1 MRILWWCSLLITGY
15 LGLALMN
22 AYQTDQSWWYRSTE
36 AHGIVHPM
44 GVGGAYSA
52 AWLHYYFGISAWL
65 IIGAAC
71 MLLISRWHGISGR
84 ALQDCSYRLGAII
97 VGALL
102 MSTHLAGD
110 YAGGAVGEFLYRCF
124 CYGFPEEYTTV
135 LLGCGAGMIIIWCG
149 GVELLKEPLQRMAV
163 WIYKWG
169 VYIMKRGYTMVLKGI
184 RFPFKVSS
192 DQAVHPVKKE
202 VLPSQNV
209 SARQSDGVPLKNV
222 KKMPSYH
229 QIFRKTL
236 RGERPALDAVCR
248 AQADLLL
255 DKLLQFGVKGKI
267 VSITVGPVVVLF
279 EYQPEHNIPLTKI
292 VAREA
297 DLALALRVSS
307 IRIIAPIP
315 GKGLVGF
322 ECAHTERAPI
332 SFAQGIESLLRDV
345 QRKHVP
351 LFFGVTTAEEPVIID
366 LTALPHLLVAGST
379 GSGKSV
385 ALHAMLMS
393 MLGTRSA
400 QELRLILIDP
410 KRLEFAPYAHIP
422 HLLTPIIHDAQYA
435 ISVLR
440 WLVAEMGRRYDCLA
454 QKGYKDCVSYQAA
467 GNNDMPFIVVMIDEW
482 ADLMMTGGKNVE
494 ALIIRLAQMARA
506 AGIHLIIATQRPS
519 VDVITGLIKVNVPAR
534 AAFRVASKIDSRT
547 MLDRPG
553 AEQLLGKG
561 DMLFMGLES
570 VPVRLHGVYVAM
582 KEVEAMVHCVRQQG
596 DPAYINM
603 EMVENEY
610 DLTDEDAAL
619 YQQVIELVRS
629 LDEISISLL
638 QRKLKIGYNRSARMI
653 DYLESQGLILP
664 SNGSKMRRVVR

>member
-1 MRILWWCSLLITGY
+1 MRIPWWCGLFITGY

-36 AHGIVHPM
+36 VHGIVHPW
-44 GVGGAYSA
+44 GIVGAYSA

-71 MLLISRWHGISGR
+71 ILLISRWYGISGR
-84 ALQDCSYRLGAII
+84 TLQYRGYRLGAMT

-102 MSTHLAGD
+102 MSTDLAGD
-110 YAGGAVGEFLYRCF
+110 YAGGAAGEFLYRCF
-124 CYGFPEEYTTV
+124 CYGVPEEYTA
-135 LLGCGAGMIIIWCG
+135 LILGCGAGMIIIWCG
-149 GVELLKEPLQRMAV
+149 AVQLLEKPLQRMAV
-163 WIYKWG
+163 WVYTGIM
-169 VYIMKRGYTMVLKGI
+169 YIMQQGCSMVLKGLRSPI
-184 RFPFKVSS
+184 KVSS
-192 DQAVHPVKKE
+192 AHAVHHVNKE
-202 VLPSQNV
+202 ISSSHNARVRQPD
-209 SARQSDGVPLKNV
+209 SAPLKNT
-222 KKMPSYH
+222 KKIPSYH
-229 QIFRKTL
+229 QIFKKTL
-236 RGERPALDAVCR
+236 RAERSALDAVCR

-255 DKLLQFGVKGKI
+255 DKLLQFGIKGKI
-267 VSITVGPVVVLF
+267 VSIAVGPIVVLF

-297 DLALALRVSS
+297 DLALALRVPS

-322 ECAHTERAPI
+322 ECAHTERATIP
-332 SFAQGIESLLRDV
+332 FAQGIESLLRDV
-345 QRKHVP
+345 QHKHVP
-351 LFFGVTTAEEPVIID
+351 LFFGVTTAEEPVIVD

-454 QKGYKDCVSYQAA
+454 QKGYKDCVSYQGA
-467 GNNDMPFIVVMIDEW
+467 GNDDMPFIVVMIDEW

-494 ALIIRLAQMARA
+494 ALIVRLAQMARA

-547 MLDRPG
+547 MLDRSG

-561 DMLFMGLES
+561 DMLFIGLES

-596 DPAYINM
+596 NPAYINM
-603 EMVENEY
+603 EVVENEY

-653 DYLESQGLILP
+653 DYLELQGLILP